1 VGIYGI
7 SALGV
12 ACRDRLGL
20 QKFLCHCE
28 AIFDVGDEP
37 VRAEVRTAPAA
48 PAAPALEKKTSKVSR
63 SADTSQSKVFENY
76 VACSLIKGFKG

>member
-1 VGIYGI
+1 MGIYGI

-48 PAAPALEKKTSKVSR
+48 PALEKKTSKVSR